1 MRSFITG
8 LVGILGLATATSAMV
23 TGRASTASIAHPDN
37 GKVPPQNAI
46 IVSQNSKDSEGS
58 FSSISAA
65 LASLPNDNT
74 DQTVFITG
82 GSYNEQLP
90 AINRPGVVRII
101 GYTTGNPG
109 QSYKDNTVTVAYS
122 RGLSVS
128 PLPAGHNDAET
139 AVVSTASSH
148 ISFYNINFVN
158 TDNLD
163 GSKASYVTLAA
174 SIYGNHVAFYAC
186 SLDGWQDT
194 LLTGATAGYLY
205 FESCFVGGA
214 IDFIWFVKVV
224 LSSTIVE
231 RKLTW
236 CYLGATPR
244 PISRAAQSAQNGP
257 SPR

>member
-8 LVGILGLATATSAMV
+8 LVGIIGLATATSAMV

-46 IVSQNSKDSEGS
+46 IVSQNSKDSAS

-74 DQTVFITG
+74 DQTVFVNT

-90 AINRPGVVRII
+90 AINRPGGVRII

-109 QSYKDNTVTVAYS
+109 QSYKDNTVRIQFS

-139 AVVSTASSH
+139 AVVSTASSR

-174 SIYGNHVAFYAC
+174 SIYGNRVAFYAC

-205 FESCFVGGA
+205 FESCYLGGA
-214 IDFIWFVKVV
+214 IDFICTYPGTPKEHQERSVV
-224 LSSTIVE
+224 SGL
-231 RKLTW
+231 R
-236 CYLGATPR
+236 
-244 PISRAAQSAQNGP
+244 
-257 SPR
+257 

>member
-8 LVGILGLATATSAMV
+8 LVSILGLAIAQSSA
-23 TGRASTASIAHPDN
+23 ASLPPTAHPDSA
-37 GKVPPQNAI
+37 KVPPQDAI
-46 IVSQNSKDSEGS
+46 VVSPNSKDSEGS

-74 DQTVFITG
+74 DQTVFVAK
-82 GSYNEQLP
+82 GSYHEQLP
-90 AINRPGVVRII
+90 AINRPGAVRII
-101 GYTTGNPG
+101 GYTTENPG
-109 QSYKDNTVTVAYS
+109 QSYKDNTVTVAFS

-139 AVVSTASSH
+139 AVVSTASSR

-174 SIYGNHVAFYAC
+174 SIYGNHIAFYAC

-205 FESCFVGGA
+205 FESCYLGGA
-214 IDFIWFVKVV
+214 IDFIC
-224 LSSTIVE
+224 T
-231 RKLTW
+231 
-236 CYLGATPR
+236 YPGTPKEH
-244 PISRAAQSAQNGP
+244 
-257 SPR
+257 